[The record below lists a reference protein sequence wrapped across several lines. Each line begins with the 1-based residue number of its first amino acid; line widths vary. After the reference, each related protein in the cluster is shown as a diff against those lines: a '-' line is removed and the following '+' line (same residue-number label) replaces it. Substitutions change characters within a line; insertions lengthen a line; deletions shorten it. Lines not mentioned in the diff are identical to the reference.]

1 MEDEKKSS
9 KASGCLSNISLLMA
23 VLVLTGMYYFLM
35 RTYRQPDYPAA
46 SQEYYVSDYSQ
57 RLNDF
62 TTQHIMTEGYKLDQ
76 LTQAK
81 VAVALLLTTE
91 SFNRSKYSQTLADK
105 WGMTDEPQNE
115 WALLLIRT
123 DASYPRETSVDNP
136 YLHLEIGGGLKD
148 ELTIPEIEEVIE
160 HYDTDIYHNQNNFDQ
175 AAFDSF
181 NAVARQIY
189 QAHQLEISESL
200 TQTYEEAAQDPANQ
214 GKINSQL
221 MQTDLK
227 QAESQTLR
235 NPAPFYLL
243 LGRAFFATVCTLL
256 ALVVVCVVCVFLATG
271 YVYLA
276 KFILKIFHWDRK

>member
-1 MEDEKKSS
+1 M
-9 KASGCLSNISLLMA
+9 
-23 VLVLTGMYYFLM
+23 
-35 RTYRQPDYPAA
+35 
-46 SQEYYVSDYSQ
+46 
-57 RLNDF
+57 
-62 TTQHIMTEGYKLDQ
+62 
-76 LTQAK
+76 
-81 VAVALLLTTE
+81 
-91 SFNRSKYSQTLADK
+91 
-105 WGMTDEPQNE
+105 
-115 WALLLIRT
+115 
-123 DASYPRETSVDNP
+123 
-136 YLHLEIGGGLKD
+136 
-148 ELTIPEIEEVIE
+148 
-160 HYDTDIYHNQNNFDQ
+160 
-175 AAFDSF
+175 
-181 NAVARQIY
+181 ARQIY